1 MHEVSVLCV
10 VQSFRRNIRWK
21 KGRVRGRLT
30 HSIAVKAS
38 RRYQIVHVGAKGW
51 EKDSYLFF
59 AAAKICC
66 GMSAVELPRALF
78 RKEVRG
84 GKRDGR
90 KDTDTYSE
98 YSNEEDT
105 AEDYLLFQWYF
116 NFKDEG

>member
-66 GMSAVELPRALF
+66 GLSAIELPRALF

-84 GKRDGR
+84 KERWDQG
-90 KDTDTYSE
+90 Y
-98 YSNEEDT
+98 
-105 AEDYLLFQWYF
+105 
-116 NFKDEG
+116 